1 MSNRRRQRG
10 NAMLEFA
17 LGFVL
22 LWACLSGVFQYGYS
36 MWAYNNL
43 ATAVANGGIFASRAP
58 CDTRNNRFE
67 SEVKNVV
74 VFGNPAGTGA
84 PLLATLTPDHVV
96 VTRDPADG
104 VPRTVTIG
112 IKGFRVNSIFREF
125 AFDGKPSC
133 TMKFTGKYM
142 TAAP

>member
-1 MSNRRRQRG
+1 
-10 NAMLEFA
+10 MLEFA

-22 LWACLSGVFQYGYS
+22 LWACFSGVFQYGYS
-36 MWAYNNL
+36 MWVYNNL
-43 ATAVANGGIFASRAP
+43 ATAVANGSVFASRAP

-67 SEVKNVV
+67 QEVKNVV

-84 PLLATLTPDHVV
+84 PLLPTLTPAHVV
-96 VTRDPADG
+96 VKRDPAAG
-104 VPRTVTIG
+104 VPRTVSIS
-112 IKGFRVNSIFREF
+112 IAGFRVNSIFREF
-125 AFDGKPSC
+125 TFDGKPSC